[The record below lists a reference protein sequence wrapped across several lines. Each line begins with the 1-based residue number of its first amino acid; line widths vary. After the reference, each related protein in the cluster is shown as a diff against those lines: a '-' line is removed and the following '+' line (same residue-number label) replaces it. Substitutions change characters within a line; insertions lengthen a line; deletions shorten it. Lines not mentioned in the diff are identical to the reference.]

1 MTNVDPAGLA
11 AESHLQFGKFS
22 SILAGSGMKFIWI
35 CLFLEMALWAPAADV
50 VVPGDV
56 SSAAGPAW
64 AAHGQILRLQIQLE
78 PTAAESLRVRPR
90 RWVSAVVQVE
100 GRTYR
105 EVGLHLKGSSGS
117 FRPLDEKPGLTLDFG
132 RFVPEQRLFGGR
144 RVHLNNGVQDPSYL
158 SERLGSELFRG
169 AGIPTAQ
176 TGHAVVALNGRPL
189 GLYVLQEGFTSEF
202 FSRHFSRGDGH
213 CYEMDGAPA
222 ESPAPKGRA
231 PRAPVP
237 GSRLAELGAAI
248 TETDLQQRWERL
260 EKLLD
265 LNQFLTFMV
274 LEVMFCHHDGYS
286 LARNNFRIYD
296 DPGSGRFVFL
306 PQGMD
311 QLFAKSDYPWNP
323 VMGGAVARAVME
335 VPEGRR
341 RYEERFRALLPT
353 AFRLPTLEPLV
364 KGWLAELR
372 PFVSAAE
379 FRDLSS
385 EAARMEERIRLRK
398 ANLERQL
405 AEPAPGLLVF
415 AGGSEGGSEGLTGW
429 KPVDVST
436 GTGVD
441 RMDVKGVPS
450 ALHIM
455 AGPHTGTS
463 WRARALLPE
472 GSYRFAGRASTRAA
486 EALPF
491 GRHQGAGLR
500 IGGAARTAN
509 GLVGDQPWRSLE
521 ARFEIHEPIAEV
533 EFICEFRAGR
543 GEAWFDPLSLR
554 VEKLP

>member
-1 MTNVDPAGLA
+1 
-11 AESHLQFGKFS
+11 
-22 SILAGSGMKFIWI
+22 MKFLWI
-35 CLFLEMALWAPAADV
+35 GLFLEMALWVYSADV

-56 SSAAGPAW
+56 SSAGGPAW
-64 AAHGQILRLQIQLE
+64 AAHGQVVQFQIQIE
-78 PTAAESLRVRPR
+78 PMAVESLRVRPR

-132 RFVPEQRLFGGR
+132 RFVPEQRFFGQR

-158 SERLGSELFRG
+158 SERLGAELFRA
-169 AGIPTAQ
+169 AGIPSPQ
-176 TGHAVVALNGRPL
+176 SGHAVVALNGRGL
-189 GLYVLQEGFTSEF
+189 GLYVLQEGFTPEF
-202 FSRHFSRGDGH
+202 FFRHFSRGDGH

-222 ESPAPKGRA
+222 ESPALTGRA
-231 PRAPVP
+231 PRVPVP
-237 GSRLAELGAAI
+237 GSRVAELGAVI
-248 TETDLQQRWERL
+248 VETDLHQRWQRL

-265 LNQFLTFMV
+265 LNEFLTFMV

-311 QLFAKSDYPWNP
+311 QLFGKADYPWNP

-341 RYEERFRALLPT
+341 RYEARFRALLPT
-353 AFRLPTLEPLV
+353 AFRLPQLDPQV
-364 KGWLAELR
+364 QRWLAELR
-372 PFVSAAE
+372 PLVSAAE
-379 FRDLSS
+379 FRELSS

-398 ANLERQL
+398 ADLERQL
-405 AEPAPGLLVF
+405 AEPVPGFLSFV
-415 AGGSEGGSEGLTGW
+415 GGSAGLSGW
-429 KPVDVST
+429 KPVAISA

-441 RMDVKGVPS
+441 RVDVKDVQA
-450 ALHIM
+450 ALHLT
-455 AGPHTGTS
+455 AGPQSGNS
-463 WRARALLPE
+463 WRARARLPE
-472 GSYRFAGRASTRAA
+472 GSYRFAGRASTRKA

-500 IGGAARTAN
+500 IGGAARTAD
-509 GLVGDQPWRSLE
+509 GLVGDHAWRSLE

-554 VEKLP
+554 VEKIP